1 MNFNKNSLKQ
11 IATFNKQFI
20 PVIGLSLLLVRP
32 AYAINSTENSAKP
45 EINNLTNSII
55 SNQNLAETGSF
66 EHDALQV
73 LTLIDKSKKLREQL
87 PHFVDE
93 SNLAIKKHN
102 GALPSAYA
110 IRMAK
115 ALSDAY
121 ELRNSLFKQ
130 ALSHRGALYRVDNQ
144 IDDKARVTEIVIA
157 MSAAVTLYENSK
169 EMHNALDDNH
179 LLRNK
184 LNEGYPEFGIPEGFY
199 DSSTMRSNNPEYRK
213 TFGDAV
219 SFFADNKSKIE
230 FQISQ
235 SSSSV
240 QLLYREIAQSPMING
255 LKGGN
260 VFKEIF
266 TLPVKAA
273 GGAVDLSGRGLNKIK
288 FTSSKVVGN
297 TMGVV
302 RWRAGKLKDDAT
314 MLKNMLAQL
323 QPGDI
328 LLEKTPFTLTDK
340 SIPGHFGH
348 AAIYIGTAD
357 QLREMKAL
365 DLPIIQKNLAKITE
379 GRGVVEALRNGVQLN
394 KLQDFM
400 NVDDVAILRPKHLTM
415 AEKLEAVELALS
427 NLGKKYDFN
436 FDVNTTD
443 TIVCSELVY
452 IAYPQVD
459 FVTKNVLG
467 SFAITPD
474 DIALRAGAT
483 EADPL
488 QLVLFGHDGKLVFDN
503 GIDGKL
509 DENGLALYEK
519 LVKGKPM
526 PGEYN
531 RPGMRSSF
539 SGFL

>member
-1 MNFNKNSLKQ
+1 MKYNITTLKK
-11 IATFNKQFI
+11 ITASHKIFFHVLGI
-20 PVIGLSLLLVRP
+20 SALLAAP
-32 AYAINSTENSAKP
+32 AYATNSA
-45 EINNLTNSII
+45 ESSRLINTNIPG
-55 SNQNLAETGSF
+55 QNLSNTSYF
-66 EHDALQV
+66 EQDAIQV
-73 LTLIDKSKKLREQL
+73 LTLIDTSKKLREQL

-93 SNLAIKKHN
+93 SNQAIKKHH
-102 GALPSAYA
+102 GALPSAYTL
-110 IRMAK
+110 RMAK
-115 ALSDAY
+115 ALSEAH

-130 ALSHRGALYRVDNQ
+130 ALSHRSALYRVDDE

-157 MSAAVTLYENSK
+157 MSAAVTLFENSK
-169 EMHNALDDNH
+169 EMHLALDNNH

-213 TFGDAV
+213 TFNDAV
-219 SFFADNKSKIE
+219 RFFADNKSEIE
-230 FQISQ
+230 LQISQ
-235 SSSSV
+235 SSPSIRS
-240 QLLYREIAQSPMING
+240 LYSEVAQSPMIKG

-297 TMGVV
+297 TMGIV
-302 RWRAGKLKDDAT
+302 RWRAGKLKDDAV

-357 QLREMKAL
+357 QLREMNGL
-365 DLPIIQKNLAKITE
+365 DLPIVQKNLAKITE

-400 NVDDVAILRPKHLTM
+400 NVDDVAILRPKNLTL
-415 AEKLEAVELALS
+415 ADRLEAVELALG

-488 QLVLFGHDGKLVFDN
+488 QLVLFGHDGKLVFDS
-503 GIDGKL
+503 GSDSKL

-526 PGEYN
+526 SGEDN
-531 RPGMRSSF
+531 RPSVRASF
-539 SGFL
+539 TGFL

>member
-1 MNFNKNSLKQ
+1 
-11 IATFNKQFI
+11 
-20 PVIGLSLLLVRP
+20 
-32 AYAINSTENSAKP
+32 
-45 EINNLTNSII
+45 
-55 SNQNLAETGSF
+55 
-66 EHDALQV
+66 
-73 LTLIDKSKKLREQL
+73 
-87 PHFVDE
+87 
-93 SNLAIKKHN
+93 
-102 GALPSAYA
+102 
-110 IRMAK
+110 
-115 ALSDAY
+115 
-121 ELRNSLFKQ
+121 
-130 ALSHRGALYRVDNQ
+130 VDNQ
-144 IDDKARVTEIVIA
+144 IDDKARVIEIVIA

-169 EMHNALDDNH
+169 EMHSALDNNH

-199 DSSTMRSNNPEYRK
+199 DSSTMRSNNHEYRK

-219 SFFADNKSKIE
+219 SFFADNKSEIE

-235 SSSSV
+235 SSPSIQS
-240 QLLYREIAQSPMING
+240 LYREIAQSPMIKG
-255 LKGGN
+255 FKGGN

-297 TMGVV
+297 TMGIV

-348 AAIYIGTAD
+348 AAIYIGSAD
-357 QLREMKAL
+357 QLREINAL
-365 DLPIIQKNLAKITE
+365 DLPIVQKNLAKITE

-400 NVDDVAILRPKHLTM
+400 NEDDVAILRPKNLTL
-415 AEKLEAVELALS
+415 ADKLEAIELALG

-483 EADPL
+483 EKDPL
-488 QLVLFGHDGKLVFDN
+488 QLVLFGHDGKLVFEN
-503 GIDGKL
+503 GMDDKF
-509 DENGLALYEK
+509 DENGLALYEN
-519 LVKGKPM
+519 LVKGKPL
-526 PGEYN
+526 PGEKN
-531 RPGMRSSF
+531 RPNLHSSF

>member
-1 MNFNKNSLKQ
+1 
-11 IATFNKQFI
+11 
-20 PVIGLSLLLVRP
+20 
-32 AYAINSTENSAKP
+32 
-45 EINNLTNSII
+45 
-55 SNQNLAETGSF
+55 
-66 EHDALQV
+66 
-73 LTLIDKSKKLREQL
+73 
-87 PHFVDE
+87 
-93 SNLAIKKHN
+93 
-102 GALPSAYA
+102 
-110 IRMAK
+110 
-115 ALSDAY
+115 
-121 ELRNSLFKQ
+121 
-130 ALSHRGALYRVDNQ
+130 
-144 IDDKARVTEIVIA
+144 
-157 MSAAVTLYENSK
+157 
-169 EMHNALDDNH
+169 MH
-179 LLRNK
+179 
-184 LNEGYPEFGIPEGFY
+184 
-199 DSSTMRSNNPEYRK
+199 SNNPEYRK
-213 TFGDAV
+213 TFDDAV
-219 SFFADNKSKIE
+219 SFFAANKSEIE

-235 SSSSV
+235 SSPSIQS
-240 QLLYREIAQSPMING
+240 LYREIAQSLMING

-260 VFKEIF
+260 VFREIF

-273 GGAVDLSGRGLNKIK
+273 SGAVDLSGRGLYKIK

-302 RWRAGKLKDDAT
+302 RWRAGKLKDDAM

-365 DLPIIQKNLAKITE
+365 DLPIVQKNLAKITE

-415 AEKLEAVELALS
+415 ADKLEAVELALG

-488 QLVLFGHDGKLVFDN
+488 QLVLFGHDGKLVFDK

-531 RPGMRSSF
+531 RPSVRSSF

>member
-1 MNFNKNSLKQ
+1 MASQKRL
-11 IATFNKQFI
+11 ITF
-20 PVIGLSLLLVRP
+20 IGLSIFLVAP
-32 AYAINSTENSAKP
+32 AYAINSTENLAKP
-45 EINNLTNSII
+45 DIAAKS
-55 SNQNLAETGSF
+55 LANTEHF
-66 EHDALQV
+66 EQDALEV
-73 LTLIDKSKKLREQL
+73 LTLIDQSKKLREQL

-93 SNLAIKKHN
+93 SNQAIKKHK

-110 IRMAK
+110 LRMAK
-115 ALSDAY
+115 ALSEAHA
-121 ELRNSLFKQ
+121 LRDSLFKQ

-144 IDDKARVTEIVIA
+144 INDKERVTEIVIA
-157 MSAAVTLYENSK
+157 MSAAVTLFENSK
-169 EMHNALDDNH
+169 EMHNALDNNR

-219 SFFADNKSKIE
+219 SFFADNKSEIE
-230 FQISQ
+230 FQINQ
-235 SSSSV
+235 SSPSIQS
-240 QLLYREIAQSPMING
+240 LYREIAQSPMIKG

-273 GGAVDLSGRGLNKIK
+273 DGAVDLSERGLNKVK

-297 TMGVV
+297 TMGLV
-302 RWRAGKLKDDAT
+302 RWRAGKLKDDTT

-348 AAIYIGTAD
+348 AAIYIGTAE
-357 QLREMKAL
+357 QLREMNAL
-365 DLPIIQKNLAKITE
+365 DLPIVQKNITKITE
-379 GRGVVEALRNGVQLN
+379 GHGVVEALRSGVQLN

-400 NVDDVAILRPKHLTM
+400 NVDDVAILRPKHLTL
-415 AEKLEAVELALS
+415 ADKLEAVELALG

-483 EADPL
+483 DADPL
-488 QLVLFGHDGKLVFDN
+488 QLVLFGHDGKLVFDD
-503 GIDGKL
+503 GIDSKF

-526 PGEYN
+526 PGEDS
-531 RPGMRSSF
+531 RPIVRTSF
-539 SGFL
+539 TGFL